1 MATRRYLAAWVFVA
15 GAIALAPPAGWG
27 RGAGTD
33 RQRYGAA
40 QGESKM
46 NLKQVRSVESELEI
60 DAPLDAVWKALTDA
74 QELVRWFPLH
84 AKVKPGKG
92 GAIWASWGPPF
103 EGESTIQIWEP
114 NRHLRTGWPFTASGG
129 EKCLLF
135 VDYFLESAGGT
146 TRLRLV
152 HSGFGVGE
160 DWDAEYDGVTR
171 GWAFELN
178 GLRHYLEHHRGKDR
192 RPIWIR
198 KPTKLAADAAAARLI
213 GPEGRVFRGQI
224 DGLKPGDRYR
234 LELVG
239 TNRVIEGVVSVN
251 RRPRS
256 FSGTVP
262 GINNALFRC
271 DIERIGSGEEAWVW
285 FSTYGLDTDEAD
297 TLQGQINK
305 AVAEA
310 LPH

>member
-1 MATRRYLAAWVFVA
+1 MATWRCSAAWVCIG
-15 GAIALAPPAGWG
+15 GAIALAVSGGSGWDG
-27 RGAGTD
+27 GTD
-33 RQRYGAA
+33 RQRQGTAE
-40 QGESKM
+40 GESEM
-46 NLKQVRSVESELEI
+46 NLKQVRSVETELEI
-60 DAPLDAVWKALTDA
+60 NAPLDAVWKALTDA
-74 QELVRWFPLH
+74 EELVRWFPLH

-92 GAIWASWGPPF
+92 GVIWASWGPPF

-129 EKCLLF
+129 EKGVLF
-135 VDYFLESAGGT
+135 VDYFLESTGGK

-152 HSGFGVGE
+152 HSGFGVGG

-178 GLRHYLEHHRGKDR
+178 GLRHYLEHHRGRDR

-198 KPTKLAADAAAARLI
+198 RPTNLVADVAAARLI

-239 TNRVIEGVVSVN
+239 TNRIIEGVVSVN
-251 RRPRS
+251 LRPRS

-262 GINNALFRC
+262 GINNAMFRC

-285 FSTYGLDTDEAD
+285 FSTYGLDTEEAD
-297 TLQGQINK
+297 ALQGQINK

-310 LPH
+310 LPQ